1 MEALLTGVFSKL
13 ESFGQRVA
21 QGALPHETKMPYTA
35 FSQQDAFPQSKDTSG
50 DSTRV
55 TLIRIN
61 FWDTDNVRA
70 SQELDKTRD
79 FFLNNNIPLD
89 ATQCV
94 MDTNLSSEAMFL
106 DPELLENGKEVWH
119 GVLDL
124 LFLTGQ

>member
-1 MEALLTGVFSKL
+1 MEALLTGIQGKL
-13 ESFGQRVA
+13 ESFGQNTF
-21 QGALPHETKMPYTA
+21 QGAMPKDSKLPYTT
-35 FSQQDAFPQSKDTSG
+35 FDQQDAFPQSKDTSG
-50 DSTRV
+50 DSTKV

-79 FFLNNNIPLD
+79 FFLNNNILLD
-89 ATQCV
+89 ATTCV
-94 MDTNLSSEAMFL
+94 MDTNLSSEALFL